1 MCFRDKSSNGT
12 WVNGNKVTVTDRCD
26 RCLYSSCSLSLQ
38 VSPCLASVQ
47 IRIDNVQVGKDK
59 MWPLE
64 HNSDE
69 KEVTLKEGDAEKKED
84 EEKEICRQ
92 NNGKD
97 KTTILIIYIECA

>member
-1 MCFRDKSSNGT
+1 M
-12 WVNGNKVTVTDRCD
+12 
-26 RCLYSSCSLSLQ
+26 YLSLF
-38 VSPCLASVQ
+38 SVECWYKYNNYFWGD
-47 IRIDNVQVGKDK
+47 IFDKIIEEYTIFKDK

-97 KTTILIIYIECA
+97 KTTIFMIYIECA

>member
-1 MCFRDKSSNGT
+1 
-12 WVNGNKVTVTDRCD
+12 
-26 RCLYSSCSLSLQ
+26 
-38 VSPCLASVQ
+38 
-47 IRIDNVQVGKDK
+47 

-69 KEVTLKEGDAEKKED
+69 KEVILKKGDAEKEED

>member
-1 MCFRDKSSNGT
+1 MYNNLFVIVLCWYKCNFYFWGDIFDKIIEEYT
-12 WVNGNKVTVTDRCD
+12 IFKE
-26 RCLYSSCSLSLQ
+26 
-38 VSPCLASVQ
+38 
-47 IRIDNVQVGKDK
+47 K

>member
-1 MCFRDKSSNGT
+1 MIF
-12 WVNGNKVTVTDRCD
+12 
-26 RCLYSSCSLSLQ
+26 
-38 VSPCLASVQ
+38 
-47 IRIDNVQVGKDK
+47 KDK

-84 EEKEICRQ
+84 EEKEIFRQ